1 MPELKLE
8 LSSTQLGSLWLL
20 ALLVGT
26 KMMDYLVFIVNYLKL
41 DNKINYIINIKE
53 IINKTESR
61 ELFMIAMH
69 IIIIIFNQD

>member
-1 MPELKLE
+1 ME

-61 ELFMIAMH
+61 ELLFTAMH